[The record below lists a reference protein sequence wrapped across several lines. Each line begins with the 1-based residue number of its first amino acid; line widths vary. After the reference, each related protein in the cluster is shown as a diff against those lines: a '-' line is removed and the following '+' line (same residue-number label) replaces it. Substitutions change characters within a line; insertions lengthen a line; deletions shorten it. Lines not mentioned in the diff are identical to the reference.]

1 MKTTLGTFLAIFSFL
16 FSAILFSTHAHA
28 AAYGVSVAWKTDDAP
43 AVFEAMPHQKKAF
56 ANLIDAGLVHDMF
69 VSQSFIGDKKFPM
82 IKFVIEADSEQH
94 VRDLI
99 GNLPFQ
105 FKELVEV
112 TEIRDIGNKW
122 LNTDV
127 AFTNYAVELAWKEP
141 ENQFIVDEVISKD
154 LQMVVDWSAQGVIT
168 SAYLKHQ
175 EIAEEKPNQ
184 KAMIRPVYSMA
195 ILAKNEEQA
204 REVANQLNAVKLG
217 FAEVMVSELGFKL
230 EL

>member
-28 AAYGVSVAWKTDDAP
+28 AAYGVSVAWKTDDAQ

-82 IKFVIEADSEQH
+82 IKFVIEAGSEQH

>member
-16 FSAILFSTHAHA
+16 FSAILFSTHARA
-28 AAYGVSVAWKTDDAP
+28 AAYGVSVAWKTDDAQ

>member
-16 FSAILFSTHAHA
+16 FSAILFSTHTHA
-28 AAYGVSVAWKTDDAP
+28 AAYGVSVAWKTDDAQ

>member
-28 AAYGVSVAWKTDDAP
+28 AAYGVSVAWKTDDAQ

-112 TEIRDIGNKW
+112 TEARDIGNKW

>member
-28 AAYGVSVAWKTDDAP
+28 AAYGVSVAWKTDDAQ

-204 REVANQLNAVKLG
+204 REIANQLNAVKLG

>member
-28 AAYGVSVAWKTDDAP
+28 AAYGVSVAWKTDDAQ
-43 AVFEAMPHQKKAF
+43 AVFEVMPHQKKAF

>member
-28 AAYGVSVAWKTDDAP
+28 AAYGVSVAWKTDDAQ

-69 VSQSFIGDKKFPM
+69 VSQSLIGDKKFPM